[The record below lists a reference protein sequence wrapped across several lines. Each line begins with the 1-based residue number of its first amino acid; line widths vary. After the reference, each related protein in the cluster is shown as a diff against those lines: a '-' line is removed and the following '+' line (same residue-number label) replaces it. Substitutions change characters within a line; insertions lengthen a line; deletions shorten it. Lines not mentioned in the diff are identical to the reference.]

1 MSSEAAWPEWQSR
14 VDGDPRETLL
24 VNTAFR
30 GVAVPPGR
38 HRVTM
43 EYVPRAF
50 RAGLA
55 LSAAALVTVV
65 ALARRG

>member
-1 MSSEAAWPEWQSR
+1 
-14 VDGDPRETLL
+14 
-24 VNTAFR
+24 
-30 GVAVPPGR
+30 VAVPAGR

-50 RAGLA
+50 SAGLA

>member
-1 MSSEAAWPEWQSR
+1 
-14 VDGDPRETLL
+14 
-24 VNTAFR
+24 
-30 GVAVPPGR
+30 
-38 HRVTM
+38 M

-50 RAGLA
+50 SAGLA